1 MQADESSGRIALI
14 DIGSNS
20 IKLLVAERGLNGTI
34 EVIEEGIAETRISAG
49 ISRTH
54 PRLLDAS
61 MDAVIDSIEKLRQ
74 SALRAGADRLFVTAT
89 SAVRDA
95 TNSQEFARRLLKAT
109 GLELRILTGLEEA
122 ELIAAGVRTD
132 PELAHLRNFYLFDLG
147 GGSLETLA
155 IQGDS
160 ILCLDSLPLGC
171 VRLTEQFVAD
181 PGTAFPGSERRAIE
195 GWIEQVL
202 DQSSFAFDLPP
213 ADRTEV
219 VFTGGTA
226 SVALFLGDP
235 DEGESPGRLS
245 QTGLEHHLGI
255 LSALPITERSL
266 YPGLPAERAD
276 VFPAALTTLLTLMRL
291 GGFTTA
297 RHSFRNLRYGMA
309 ARLLESG

>member
-1 MQADESSGRIALI
+1 MQANSDPGRIALI

-20 IKLLVAERGLNGTI
+20 IKLLVAERGLNGAI
-34 EVIEEGIAETRISAG
+34 KVIEEGIEETRISAG
-49 ISRTH
+49 ISRTV
-54 PRLLDAS
+54 PRLQDAG
-61 MDAVIDSIEKLRQ
+61 MDAAIESIEKLRQ
-74 SALRAGADRLFVTAT
+74 SALRARAGRLFVVAT

-95 TNSQEFARRLLKAT
+95 ANSQEFARRLHKIT

-122 ELIAAGVRTD
+122 EWIAAGVRTD
-132 PELAHLRNFYLFDLG
+132 PELSSLGNFYLFDLG

-171 VRLTEQFVAD
+171 VRLTEQFVTD
-181 PGTAFPGSERRAIE
+181 PEATFPDSERRAIE
-195 GWIEQVL
+195 DRIEQVL

-213 ADRTEV
+213 ADGAKL

-235 DEGESPGRLS
+235 DADEPSGPLT
-245 QTGLEHHLGI
+245 QNGLEHHLEF
-255 LSALPITERSL
+255 LSALPIAERSI
-266 YPGLPAERAD
+266 YPGLPAARAD

-297 RHSFRNLRYGMA
+297 RHSFRNLRYGLA
-309 ARLLESG
+309 ARLLASG

>member
-1 MQADESSGRIALI
+1 MQPKPKSDRVAIL

-20 IKLLVAERGLNGTI
+20 IKLLVAERGLNGSI
-34 EVIEEGIAETRISAG
+34 EVIEEGIEETRISAG
-49 ISRTH
+49 LSRTV
-54 PRLLDAS
+54 PRLQDAG
-61 MDAVIDSIEKLRQ
+61 MDAAIESIEKLRQ
-74 SALRAGADRLFVTAT
+74 CALRADADRLSVTAT

-95 TNSQEFARRLLKAT
+95 TNSQEFARRLHKAT

-122 ELIAAGVRTD
+122 ERIAAGVRTD
-132 PELAHLRNFYLFDLG
+132 PELSDLGNFYLFDLG

-171 VRLTEQFVAD
+171 VRLTEQFVTD
-181 PGTAFPGSERRAIE
+181 PEAAFPDSERRAIE
-195 GWIEQVL
+195 DQVEQVL
-202 DQSSFAFDLPP
+202 DQSSFTFGLPP
-213 ADRTEV
+213 ADGTEL

-235 DEGESPGRLS
+235 DADEPSGPLS
-245 QTGLEHHLGI
+245 QAGLEHHLGI
-255 LSALPITERSL
+255 LSALPIADRSL
-266 YPGLPAERAD
+266 YPGLPAARAD

-297 RHSFRNLRYGMA
+297 RHSFRNLRYGLA
-309 ARLLESG
+309 TRLLKSG